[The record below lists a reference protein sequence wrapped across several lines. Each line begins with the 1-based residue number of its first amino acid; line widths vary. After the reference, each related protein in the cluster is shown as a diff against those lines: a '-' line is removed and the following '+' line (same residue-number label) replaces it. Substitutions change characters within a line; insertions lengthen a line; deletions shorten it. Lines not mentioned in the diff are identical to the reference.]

1 LGSERERLGRV
12 AKSLFGAEP
21 TDRQKPTQAQPIQP
35 TSDAQVWMEAI
46 RIAQEEPRI
55 TFVNNKVK
63 AVLVYLRK
71 TVPDISISKM
81 AAEMVEDA
89 VKQKYPELW
98 QRLSQG

>member
-1 LGSERERLGRV
+1 
-12 AKSLFGAEP
+12 
-21 TDRQKPTQAQPIQP
+21 
-35 TSDAQVWMEAI
+35 MEAI